1 MAAKLGLQ
9 SAKYKY
15 RTIFFF
21 DPMASDDRIV
31 GNVVMPARRTYC

>member
-15 RTIFFF
+15 G
-21 DPMASDDRIV
+21 PMASDDRIV
-31 GNVVMPARRTYC
+31 GNVVMPARQTYC